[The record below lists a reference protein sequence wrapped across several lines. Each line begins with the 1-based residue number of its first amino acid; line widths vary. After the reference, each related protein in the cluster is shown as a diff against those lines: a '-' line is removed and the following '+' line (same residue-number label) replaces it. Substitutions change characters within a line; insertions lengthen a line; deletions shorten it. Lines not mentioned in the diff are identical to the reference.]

1 MADNYKVQV
10 IAQALTG
17 TTTDITKTITADDTC
32 TQMFWGEVSVP
43 AGASNVDVGLGEL
56 DDPKI
61 LVVKGGSDC
70 VFRLDSTGTDRIR
83 CDPIAIVSDEDN
95 GLGIDQILIDNN
107 DSVSHVVTIFCAQ

>member
-43 AGASNVDVGLGEL
+43 AGASNVDVELGGL

-61 LVVKGGSDC
+61 LVVKGGADC
-70 VFRLDSTGTDRIR
+70 VFRLDTAGTDYIR

-95 GLGIDQILIDNN
+95 GLGIDEILIDNN
-107 DSVSHVVTIFCAQ
+107 DSVSHSVLVFAAQ